1 MMVMTDKFNYEELG
15 LKVGLEIHRQLDTK
29 KLFSPV
35 PSELSDKVEFTF
47 QRRLRPT
54 MSELGEIDPAALE
67 EFKKGR
73 VYVYEGNYELTDLV
87 YMDEEPPR
95 GPDREALEVA
105 LQIAYLLNAKPVD
118 EVYYMRKIVIDG
130 SNVSGFQRTAI
141 IATDGKVETPW
152 GAVGIPTI
160 CLEEDAARI
169 IERKDKEVIY
179 RLDRL
184 GIPLIEISTTPDIH
198 HPEQAKVVA
207 KFIGDAL
214 RATKKVKRGLG
225 TIRQDLN
232 VSIKGGARI
241 EIKGVQELDMIPI
254 IIEREVERQLNLLK
268 IRDELRKRGVKPK
281 DIKEEFYDVTDIFE
295 NTKSKIIARVIK
307 KGGKVL
313 AIKLPKFRGLIGREI
328 QPGRRLGTEFADR
341 AKKYVPGIFHI
352 DELPNYGISQEEV
365 NKVIE
370 RLNLSEEDAFVLV
383 AAEEEKAKNAL
394 REVIKRAREA
404 IEGVPEETRRAL
416 PDGNTEYMRPLPGK
430 ARMYPETDIPPL
442 RIPDD
447 LKKKIKENLPE
458 LPQAKVERYVKE
470 YKLDRSLA
478 QTLVD
483 DERDELFEELVSM
496 GVKPS
501 LAASILVV
509 VLKGLRKEVP
519 IENVTDEHI
528 REAFQLYLEG
538 KIAKEAFEEIFKEL
552 ARNPSKSAREV
563 AEEKGL
569 TLLSEEEVTRII
581 EEVIQQNIE
590 VVKAKG
596 MGAMGLIMGRVMAKV
611 RGKADGKLVS
621 QIVRRKLQEISGG

>member
-1 MMVMTDKFNYEELG
+1 MGEKFDYEKLG

-35 PSELSDKVEFTF
+35 PSELNDKVDFTF

-87 YMDEEPPR
+87 YMDEEPPHM
-95 GPDREALEVA
+95 PDEEALRVA
-105 LQIAYLLNAKPVD
+105 LQIAYLLNATPVD
-118 EVYYMRKIVIDG
+118 EVHFMRKIVIDG

-152 GAVGIPTI
+152 GTVGIPTI
-160 CLEEDAARI
+160 CLEEDACRI
-169 IERKDKEVIY
+169 VERKDKEVIY
-179 RLDRL
+179 RIDRL
-184 GIPLIEISTTPDIH
+184 GIPLIEISTTPNIH

-214 RATKKVKRGLG
+214 RATRKVKRGLG

-232 VSIKGGARI
+232 ISIEGGARV
-241 EIKGVQELDMIPI
+241 EIKGVQELDMIPL
-254 IIEREVERQLNLLK
+254 IIEREVERQLNLLE
-268 IRDELRKRGVKPK
+268 IRDELRRRGVKPE
-281 DIKEEFYDVTDIFE
+281 DIREEFYDVTDIFQ
-295 NTKSKIIARVIK
+295 NTGSKIIARAIK
-307 KGGKVL
+307 KGGRVL

-365 NKVIE
+365 NAVIE
-370 RLNLSEEDAFVLV
+370 RLGLGEEDAFVLV
-383 AAEEEKAKNAL
+383 AAEEETAKRAL

-416 PDGNTEYMRPLPGK
+416 PDGNTQYMRPLPGK
-430 ARMYPETDIPPL
+430 ARMYPETDIPP
-442 RIPDD
+442 IPLSDE
-447 LKKKIKENLPE
+447 LKEEIRANLPE
-458 LPQAKVERYVKE
+458 LPQARVERYVKE
-470 YKLDRSLA
+470 FKLDRSMA

-483 DERDELFEELVSM
+483 DERDELFETLVEM

-501 LAASILVV
+501 LAASVLVV

-519 IENVTDEHI
+519 IENITDEHI
-528 REAFQLYLEG
+528 KEAFRLFLEG

-552 ARNPSKSAREV
+552 ALHPEKSPKQI

-569 TLLSEEEVTRII
+569 TLLSEEEVERIVD
-581 EEVIQQNIE
+581 EVIQQNIE
-590 VVKAKG
+590 VVREKG
-596 MGAMGLIMGRVMAKV
+596 MGAMGLIMGRAMAKL
-611 RGKADGKLVS
+611 RGRADGKLVS
-621 QIVRRKLQEISGG
+621 QIVRRKLQELSS